1 MLESIIKKYNLPID
15 LAGKTTYEAVGCPK
29 CNNTGYYDRIAVF
42 EVLILTDNLREMI
55 VNNSSTIEIR
65 EQAMKERYEPLVI
78 DGIKKVIN
86 GTTTLEELNKKLLI
100 Y

>member
-1 MLESIIKKYNLPID
+1 
-15 LAGKTTYEAVGCPK
+15 
-29 CNNTGYYDRIAVF
+29 
-42 EVLILTDNLREMI
+42 MI

-65 EQAMKERYEPLVI
+65 EQAMKEGYEPLVI